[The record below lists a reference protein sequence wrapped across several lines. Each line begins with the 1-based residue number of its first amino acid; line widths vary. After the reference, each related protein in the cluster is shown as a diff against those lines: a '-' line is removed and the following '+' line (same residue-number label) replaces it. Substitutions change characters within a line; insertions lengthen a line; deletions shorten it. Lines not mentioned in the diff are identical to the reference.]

1 MASPLLLRSR
11 TDAGIHSSRT
21 SRTTF
26 LDRTTPPCPEII
38 SKVVTLTGVPARRV
52 EPPQI
57 ARYEHGE
64 QYTAHL
70 DAADGLAQRGARFT
84 SISADGGGNRICTV
98 LIYLNDVLRGG
109 ATQFPR
115 LGLTV
120 RPRKGS
126 AVVFFPADLDGR
138 ADPDT
143 LHAALPAVDTKWVA
157 QVWAV
162 VCGAIAAHRETC
174 PSPRSRR
181 FSPTPGDVPLG
192 QVWLHQREIELSDE
206 PNTLSSPLGQQLLT
220 ALHFNGK

>member
-38 SKVVTLTGVPARRV
+38 SKVVTLTGVHARRV

-70 DAADGLAQRGARFT
+70 DAADDLAQRGARFT

-98 LIYLNDVLRGG
+98 LIYLNDVRCGG

-157 QVWAV
+157 QVW
-162 VCGAIAAHRETC
+162 T
-174 PSPRSRR
+174 
-181 FSPTPGDVPLG
+181 
-192 QVWLHQREIELSDE
+192 
-206 PNTLSSPLGQQLLT
+206 
-220 ALHFNGK
+220 